1 MIIVDIIKNT
11 IIFES
16 DNIYFVK
23 INKDLIDDYLKMVNN
38 PEVSKFISLK
48 NRSFTYD
55 EEIKW
60 IEDKLNNK
68 KIVFSMVEKGSN
80 KFIGNI
86 ELLEIKNKLGEFA
99 ICITP
104 SMQNK
109 HYGSESIIRFIKYCF
124 EELELE
130 NIELSVYSHNEKAI
144 NLYKKLGFVE
154 YKRDVN
160 IGIYNNKNID
170 DIYMKLNK

>member
-1 MIIVDIIKNT
+1 VDIIKNK

-86 ELLEIKNKLGEFA
+86 ELLEINNKLGEFYNMYN
-99 ICITP
+99 T
-104 SMQNK
+104 
-109 HYGSESIIRFIKYCF
+109 
-124 EELELE
+124 
-130 NIELSVYSHNEKAI
+130 
-144 NLYKKLGFVE
+144 
-154 YKRDVN
+154 
-160 IGIYNNKNID
+160 IYAK
-170 DIYMKLNK
+170 

>member
-1 MIIVDIIKNT
+1 MDIIKNK

-68 KIVFSMVEKGSN
+68 KIVFSNSN
-80 KFIGNI
+80 SSKQY
-86 ELLEIKNKLGEFA
+86 L
-99 ICITP
+99 
-104 SMQNK
+104 
-109 HYGSESIIRFIKYCF
+109 
-124 EELELE
+124 
-130 NIELSVYSHNEKAI
+130 I
-144 NLYKKLGFVE
+144 NL
-154 YKRDVN
+154 
-160 IGIYNNKNID
+160 IID
-170 DIYMKLNK
+170 SLP

>member
-1 MIIVDIIKNT
+1 MEEIKYK

-23 INKDLIDDYLKMVNN
+23 INNNLIDDYLEMVNS
-38 PEVSKFISLK
+38 PFVSKFISLK
-48 NRSFTYD
+48 NRSFTY
-55 EEIKW
+55 EEEMKW
-60 IEDKLNNK
+60 IENKLNNNN
-68 KIVFSMVEKGSN
+68 ILFSMIEKGTN

-86 ELLEIKNKLGEFA
+86 ELLEISNKIGELA

-109 HYGSESIIRFIKYCF
+109 HYGSESILRFIKYCF

-130 NIELSVYSHNEKAI
+130 NIELSVYSHNDKAI
-144 NLYKKLGFVE
+144 NLYKKIGFVE
-154 YKRDVN
+154 YRRDENV
-160 IGIYNNKNID
+160 GIFNNKNID
-170 DIYMKLNK
+170 DIYMRLNK

>member
-1 MIIVDIIKNT
+1 MNIIKEN

-16 DNIYFVK
+16 DNINF
-23 INKDLIDDYLKMVNN
+23 INISKDLINDYLKMVNN
-38 PEVSKFISLK
+38 LEVSQFISLK
-48 NRSFTYD
+48 NRLFTYD
-55 EEIKW
+55 DEIKW
-60 IEDKLNNK
+60 IEEKLNNK
-68 KIVFSMVEKGSN
+68 KIIFSMIEKGTNS
-80 KFIGNI
+80 FIGNI
-86 ELLEIKNKLGEFA
+86 ELLEINNRVGELA
-99 ICITP
+99 ICVTP

-124 EELELE
+124 EELKLK

-160 IGIYNNKNID
+160 IGIYNDKNID
-170 DIYMKLNK
+170 DIYMKLNM